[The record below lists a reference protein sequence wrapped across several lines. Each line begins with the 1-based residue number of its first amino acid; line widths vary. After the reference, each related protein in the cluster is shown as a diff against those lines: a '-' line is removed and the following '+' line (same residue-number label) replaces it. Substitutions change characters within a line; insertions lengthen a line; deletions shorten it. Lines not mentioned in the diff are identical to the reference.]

1 MSRKLRTTE
10 ISSRKNITL
19 DLNNG
24 SETSDPSLPPPPPP
38 SPKLVFTNSVEHTED
53 EEDDDMARTTS
64 ARTTSARA
72 KTEKVQCDKCNKM
85 VSSRCLRY
93 YHVCREADPVAS
105 RVSKKKPIESVP
117 AVTIKKE
124 EQEEQ
129 PVITRA
135 TPIDERINNMKQY
148 MKERSIRQPV
158 ASSLAGRRQT
168 HTIYDKLFD

>member
-1 MSRKLRTTE
+1 MARKLRTTE

-24 SETSDPSLPPPPPP
+24 SETSDPSLPPPPPHP
-38 SPKLVFTNSVEHTED
+38 SPKLVFTKSVEHTED

-93 YHVCREADPVAS
+93 
-105 RVSKKKPIESVP
+105 
-117 AVTIKKE
+117 
-124 EQEEQ
+124 
-129 PVITRA
+129 
-135 TPIDERINNMKQY
+135 
-148 MKERSIRQPV
+148 
-158 ASSLAGRRQT
+158 
-168 HTIYDKLFD
+168 

>member
-1 MSRKLRTTE
+1 MARKLRTTE

-38 SPKLVFTNSVEHTED
+38 SPKLVFTHSVEHTED

-64 ARTTSARA
+64 ARA
-72 KTEKVQCDKCNKM
+72 KTETVQCDKCNKM

-93 YHVCREADPVAS
+93 YHVCKEADPVAS

-148 MKERSIRQPV
+148 MKERSIRTPV
-158 ASSLAGRRQT
+158 TSPQVITRQT